1 MSKSTFG
8 TVNLALLKGRIE
20 YLNSMTNN
28 KDSEYPNHKYV
39 LDQAYGS
46 YKLELMNKD
55 DHCIVKSI
63 TGRHTK
69 KELYYLINSYIDGMW
84 DSDRLNG

>member
-28 KDSEYPNHKYV
+28 EDSEYPNQKYV
-39 LDQAYGS
+39 LCQAYGG
-46 YKLELMNKD
+46 YKLEIMD
-55 DHCIVKSI
+55 DKHCIVKSI

>member
-1 MSKSTFG
+1 MSHTSFG
-8 TVNLALLKGRIE
+8 TVDLALLKGRIE

-28 KDSEYPNHKYV
+28 EDSEYPNQEYV
-39 LDQAYGS
+39 LCQAYGR
-46 YKLELMNKD
+46 YKLELMDEK
-55 DHCIVKSI
+55 HCIVKSI